1 MSASNVVA
9 QQVES
14 HGVRTFSAKEMAFNI
29 LGLMHPLLFSI
40 TQVEPIW
47 ADLNGGM
54 DRLPDL
60 ADITTKSRLEI
71 NAESTLRKAVSR
83 DNALD
88 YKITNGPDAEAVL
101 KSVPVTPRANFKFE
115 FPKPELPETLVDLSH
130 LQDLVNLEQVIVI
143 AGFAEVGPWG
153 SSRTRWEMEA
163 RGEFTIE
170 GCIEMA
176 WIMGFI
182 KHFDGRLPNG
192 SLHVGWVDA
201 KSGEPVDDKDV
212 KAKYEANILAH
223 SGVRLIG
230 KGYAHSPF
238 IEHAISLLTS

>member
-1 MSASNVVA
+1 MSATNVVA
-9 QQVES
+9 QHVES
-14 HGVRTFSAKEMAFNI
+14 HGVRTCSAKEMEFNI

-60 ADITTKSRLEI
+60 ADITVSRQEI
-71 NAESTLRKAVSR
+71 NAESSLRKAISR
-83 DNALD
+83 DNAMD

-101 KSVPVTPRANFKFE
+101 RNVPVMPRANFKFE
-115 FPKPELPETLVDLSH
+115 FPKPELPESLADLTH
-130 LQDLVNLEQVIVI
+130 LQGLIDLEKVIVI

-182 KHFDGRLPNG
+182 KHFGGKLPNG
-192 SLHVGWVDA
+192 SLHVGWV
-201 KSGEPVDDKDV
+201 SGGIVVVVTDRQRR
-212 KAKYEANILAH
+212 
-223 SGVRLIG
+223 G
-230 KGYAHSPF
+230 
-238 IEHAISLLTS
+238 